1 MQRLYAACRNVLKSL
16 RLSGVLSEPPQKTHG
31 GELMVQVSP
40 TQENRLVAALG
51 YPIWIVALVVLLT
64 NLKDN
69 RFMRVHALQAL
80 GFTVAW
86 VIIYIA
92 LSIITSIPF
101 AGWVLIFLWPVVWVA
116 WLFLALYY
124 AYRTY
129 QGEVFSIPIVSD
141 FTSKYTT
148 SI

>member
-1 MQRLYAACRNVLKSL
+1 
-16 RLSGVLSEPPQKTHG
+16 
-31 GELMVQVSP
+31 MVQASP
-40 TQENRLVAALG
+40 TQENRLIAALG
-51 YPIWIVALVVLLT
+51 YPIWIIALVVLLT

-80 GFTVAW
+80 GFTIAW

-101 AGWVLIFLWPVVWVA
+101 LGLALIFLWPILWLVW
-116 WLFLALYY
+116 LILALYY

-129 QGEVFSIPIVSD
+129 QGEVFSVPIVSD

>member
-1 MQRLYAACRNVLKSL
+1 
-16 RLSGVLSEPPQKTHG
+16 
-31 GELMVQVSP
+31 MVQASP

-101 AGWVLIFLWPVVWVA
+101 VGWVLIFLWPVVWLA
-116 WLFLALYY
+116 WLIFALYY